1 MKKMPAKKTG
11 KRPPRSISVSLP
23 ESVIEQLEDRSISN
37 RRGQTEGSNTVSG
50 IVREIL
56 ASAGFYDRDPQN

>member
-1 MKKMPAKKTG
+1 MPAKKTG

-37 RRGQTEGSNTVSG
+37 RRGQSEGPNTISG
-50 IVREIL
+50 IIREIL
-56 ASAGFYDRDPQN
+56 ASAGLRDLDTPT